1 MSVEGATSRP
11 DFRLRDLIRRGAE
24 PPPAGFIARL
34 SYYPWLI
41 VGVTCIG
48 AFMGQL
54 DASIVQLAL
63 PTLGRVFDTS
73 LESVSWVALGYL
85 IAFASFLPIFGQ
97 LCEIFGR
104 KLLYL
109 IGFLLFTTASGLC
122 GLAPD
127 LVSLTAFRI
136 LQGVGGAMLGANSMS
151 LLIKATDQSRRA
163 RALGVFAAAQAIG
176 VSAGPAVGGL
186 LIGTLGW
193 PSVFWLNV
201 PFGVAAVFLGW
212 MVLPVTELQD
222 PNRAFDWR
230 GALLLA
236 PALTL
241 VVLVLNQ
248 ISALGPG
255 SPALI
260 ACAAAAIILL
270 LAFVRRERAAR
281 SRAGRSSA
289 HRRARFPRRRR
300 RLRARLRHPLRHV
313 LRWRLRAG
321 PRLRRQRDAG
331 RPQAARSFRSRSASS
346 RRSAGV

>member
-1 MSVEGATSRP
+1 MSAEGATPRP
-11 DFRLRDLIRRGAE
+11 DFRLRDLVRRGAE

-34 SYYPWLI
+34 GYYPWLI

-109 IGFLLFTTASGLC
+109 IGFLLFTTASALC
-122 GLAPD
+122 GFAPD

-151 LLIKATDQSRRA
+151 LLIRATDQSRRA
-163 RALGVFAAAQAIG
+163 RALGVFAAAQAVG
-176 VSAGPAVGGL
+176 VSAGPAVGGF

-201 PFGVAAVFLGW
+201 PFGIAAVIVGW
-212 MVLPVTELQD
+212 MVLPVTELQH

-255 SPALI
+255 SARSSLAPPRRSACFSRLSGGNARPDSRSSIFGSSKSPLSSAAPSPARSPTPSSTACSSL
-260 ACAAAAIILL
+260 ALSRWCAATATA
-270 LAFVRRERAAR
+270 RRWPA
-281 SRAGRSSA
+281 SSS
-289 HRRARFPRRRR
+289 
-300 RLRARLRHPLRHV
+300 
-313 LRWRLRAG
+313 
-321 PRLRRQRDAG
+321 
-331 RPQAARSFRSRSASS
+331 RSFRSRSASS
-346 RRSAGV
+346 RRSAGL